1 MTIKRVKQAAAT
13 RGIYFDGK
21 KRFLNVMIGR
31 GYEVYVGYR
40 FIQADT
46 LEGLYKMIMATPKV
60 TQT

>member
-21 KRFLNVMIGR
+21 KRFLNNVVGI
-31 GYEVYVGYR
+31 GYEVYIGYR

-46 LEGLYKMIMATPKV
+46 LEGLYKMIMTIPKI
-60 TQT
+60 TKS